1 MSFESQVNAGEDIS
15 YRRNKGNYCQLRG
28 VVDGAE
34 KIVSINTQMKAIK
47 NHIAVDVIFT
57 LSKQIGE
64 LFRLINKSET
74 YLVVS
79 YPRLKVQ
86 LSTLLR
92 RID

>member
-1 MSFESQVNAGEDIS
+1 MSFESQVNAGRDIS

-34 KIVSINTQMKAIK
+34 KIVSINTQ
-47 NHIAVDVIFT
+47 NESNQSHIAVDVIFT
-57 LSKQIGE
+57 LSKRIGE
-64 LFRLINKSET
+64 LFRLINKSKI